1 MYIETIIKNL
11 ILIENNNFNDLDGSV
26 SFSLNLQNALE
37 NILKQDK
44 EKRASFYETVYAELD
59 IDSSKKRN
67 SLIGIYR
74 QRLFSNNT
82 QVPQPLLNASR
93 GNLAKGNSLLY
104 YLVSFVLTYNFDNK
118 SVLFKIL
125 NDRIELF
132 IEVAQLR
139 NEKGHGQT
147 SNEKALKPLSKE
159 EVEKYYGFIKS
170 FINDCIKFN

>member
-1 MYIETIIKNL
+1 
-11 ILIENNNFNDLDGSV
+11 
-26 SFSLNLQNALE
+26 
-37 NILKQDK
+37 
-44 EKRASFYETVYAELD
+44 
-59 IDSSKKRN
+59 
-67 SLIGIYR
+67 
-74 QRLFSNNT
+74 
-82 QVPQPLLNASR
+82 
-93 GNLAKGNSLLY
+93 
-104 YLVSFVLTYNFDNK
+104 VSFVLTYNFDNK